1 MTSPRPAGS
10 EKHEPVPCG
19 TLFGKQRR
27 YAGIKGSQSSLLADR
42 ESKQVGVGDMLVSE
56 QASSKVGERFGYSN
70 IFGPEV
76 MRRMLKT
83 ATQHIQRVSRR
94 NSAP

>member
-1 MTSPRPAGS
+1 
-10 EKHEPVPCG
+10 V
-19 TLFGKQRR
+19 
-27 YAGIKGSQSSLLADR
+27 DR
-42 ESKQVGVGDMLVSE
+42 ESKQVGVGDLLVAE
-56 QASSKVGERFGYSN
+56 QASSKVSEGFGHSN

-83 ATQHIQRVSRR
+83 AAQHLQRVSRR